1 MAKQIYY
8 DLPVDE
14 LVKKSLERKEGEVSK
29 TGALVV
35 NTGKYTGR
43 SPDDKFIVDTPEVH
57 DQIDWGKVNVPMSE
71 EKYRNL
77 LEKVSKFE
85 DGLDESFIAEG
96 VLGADDK
103 YALPVEV
110 HCEYAYQALFCEYVL
125 CKDIEKDKK
134 YGFDRLKI
142 YCFPSCLAD
151 PDRDGTNSEAFVV
164 LNLKEMTVLIG
175 ATKYAGEIKKSMFS
189 VMNYLLPEK
198 GAFPMHCSANMG
210 EKGDTALF
218 FGLSGTGKTTLSAD
232 PSRNLIGDDEHGWT
246 EDGVFNFE
254 GGCYAKCIN
263 LKKENE
269 PQIWNAIRD
278 SALLENV
285 VMKDGQELDFED
297 AALTENTRAAYP
309 ICYID
314 NAVAAGKG
322 NQPDYVVFLTAD
334 AFGILP
340 PVAKLSIEAAEYYF
354 LSGYTAKL
362 AGTERGIVEPQA
374 TFSACFGA
382 PFMPRPATVY
392 SDLLKK
398 YVSKYNSQVYLVN
411 TGWIGGAYGVGER
424 ISIKLTR
431 QIITDILTGVLDKD
445 EYKHNGLLNL
455 DTPAKLD
462 DPRDSWENKDEYE
475 KKAADLI
482 TLFKE
487 NFKKFPDADV
497 GVISAGPQ

>member
-1 MAKQIYY
+1 MAKIIHNN
-8 DLPVDE
+8 LPVDE
-14 LVKKSLERKEGEVSK
+14 LVKKSLQRKEGEVSK

-43 SPDDKFIVDTPEVH
+43 SPDDKYIVDTPDVH
-57 DQIDWGKVNVPMSE
+57 DKVDWGQVNVPMSE

-77 LEKVSKFE
+77 FDKIRKFE

-96 VLGADDK
+96 VMGADDK

-110 HCEYAYQALFCEYVL
+110 HCEFAYQALFCEYVL
-125 CKDIEKDKK
+125 CKDIEEGKK
-134 YGFDRLKI
+134 YGFGRLKV

-151 PDRDGTNSEAFVV
+151 PAADGTNSEAFIV

-175 ATKYAGEIKKSMFS
+175 ASKYAGEIKKSMFS

-198 GAFPMHCSANMG
+198 GGFPMHCSANMG
-210 EKGDTALF
+210 EDGDTALF

-232 PSRNLIGDDEHGWT
+232 PGRKLIGDDEHGWT
-246 EDGVFNFE
+246 KDGIFNFE

-263 LKKENE
+263 LKKESE

-285 VMKDGQELDFED
+285 VMKGDRELDFAD
-297 AALTENTRAAYP
+297 ATLTENTRAAYP

-314 NAVAAGKG
+314 NAVTEGTGGHPKS
-322 NQPDYVVFLTAD
+322 VIFLTAD

-340 PVAKLSIEAAEYYF
+340 PVAKLSVDAAEYYF

-362 AGTERGIVEPQA
+362 AGTERGVVEPEA

-392 SDLLKK
+392 SGLLRK
-398 YVSKYNSQVYLVN
+398 YVTECGSQVYLVN
-411 TGWIGGAYGVGER
+411 TGWQGGPFGVGER

-431 QIITDILTGVLDKD
+431 QIITDILTGALDGE
-445 EYKHNGLLNL
+445 EYKHNALLNL
-455 DTPAKLD
+455 DTPQKFD
-462 DPRDSWENKDEYE
+462 NPRDSWDNKEEYDR
-475 KKAADLI
+475 KAAELI
-482 TLFKE
+482 QLFKD
-487 NFKKFPDADV
+487 NFNKFTAAGR
-497 GVISAGPQ
+497 GVINAGPR